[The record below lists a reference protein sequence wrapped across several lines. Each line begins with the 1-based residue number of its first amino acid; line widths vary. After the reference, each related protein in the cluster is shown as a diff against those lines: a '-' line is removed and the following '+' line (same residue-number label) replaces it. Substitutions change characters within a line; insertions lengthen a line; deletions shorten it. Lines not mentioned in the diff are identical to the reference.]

1 MKLFRNIKKEMNLSD
16 KEYENSVILGPENT
30 SIGNSISLGIKNSND
45 NMNGNSNHFTHKIK
59 CAIKSISKKVI
70 LDSITKL
77 DPRYL
82 AKNNPV
88 MFTVEIGF
96 IIVLLI
102 AFLPSNISIEFVNQS
117 RVLYFQTAIIL
128 ILTVWFA
135 TFSESLSEAQA
146 KARVDSLRSL
156 EKEVSAHKIINNEKE
171 VTVTSTSLNPGDEVM
186 VYAGEIIPR
195 DGLVNECKA
204 FVDESMMTGE
214 SNPVFK
220 EEGDHVIGGTRV
232 ASDKLVVEITSEAG
246 RSFLDE
252 MIGLIQSSTRPKT
265 KNEIALS
272 MLLAGLS
279 LIFIMVI
286 GTLLFFTDFLG
297 YKADIATQVALLVA
311 LMPTTIGAL
320 LPAIGVAGIT
330 RLGRDSIIAKSGKGI
345 EAAGD
350 CDVLILDK
358 TGTITEGSRSAVEFI
373 SMNEYTEKDI
383 GQAAFAASIHDTTHE
398 GKSIVDLAEEKKFVP
413 PLLEKIIPARSLP
426 FSAET
431 KCSGI
436 EFIASKETIL
446 NTEQEEEFRSLARGI
461 LDDGSRGISSTD
473 KPLTA
478 DAAVSPSI
486 EEIER
491 DIERASKSRVHD
503 LLAKLEQ
510 TKSEVRI
517 LKGAVDMIIDFAGP
531 NVNQAELKWK
541 AQEVAK
547 NGATPLAVSIN
558 NEVIGIVVLKD
569 NLKENI
575 KEKLNEVRT
584 TGITTVM
591 ITGDNQLTAQV
602 IAKEANVDEV
612 IAEAKPTDKLTRV
625 QQEQLKG
632 HVIGMVG
639 DGTNDAPALAKA
651 DVGLAM
657 NSGTAAAKEAANM
670 VDLDSDPSNIM
681 KVVKLGKQLLMT
693 RGAITTFSIA
703 NDAAKYFAILPAMFA
718 GTNNP
723 KMQML
728 NIMHLSSPETAI
740 LSTLIF
746 NAIIIPALIPISLRG
761 VKFKAEPPQ
770 KTFIRNM
777 LIYGLGGAALP
788 FVGIKAI
795 DMLLSVFMK

>member
-1 MKLFRNIKKEMNLSD
+1 MKIFENIKMRMSQANEKNKDSAILGND
-16 KEYENSVILGPENT
+16 NNSVT
-30 SIGNSISLGIKNSND
+30 ISNSNS
-45 NMNGNSNHFTHKIK
+45 NGNGNNHAGHKIK
-59 CAIKSISKKVI
+59 SALKSINKRVI
-70 LDSITKL
+70 IDSITKL

-88 MFTVEIGF
+88 MFTVEVGF
-96 IIVLLI
+96 IVVLAI
-102 AFLPSNISIEFVNQS
+102 ALLPANISIEFVNQS
-117 RVLYFQTAIIL
+117 NALYFQTAVIL
-128 ILTVWFA
+128 IITVWFA
-135 TFSESLSEAQA
+135 TFSEALSEAQA
-146 KARVDSLRSL
+146 RARVDSLRNL
-156 EKEVSAHKIINNEKE
+156 EKEVSAHKIVNDEKE
-171 VTVTSTSLNPGDEVM
+171 VTVTSTSLKPGDEVM
-186 VYAGEIIPR
+186 VYVGEIIPR
-195 DGLVNECKA
+195 DGLVNDGKA

-246 RSFLDE
+246 RSFLDQ
-252 MIGLIQSSTRPKT
+252 MISLIQSSTRPKT

-297 YKADIATQVALLVA
+297 FKADIATQVALLVA

-330 RLGRDSIIAKSGKGI
+330 RLGRDSIVAKSGKGI

-373 SMNEYTEKDI
+373 PMNEYTEKDI

-413 PLLEKIIPARSLP
+413 PLLEKVIPARSIE
-426 FSAET
+426 FTAET
-431 KCSGI
+431 RCSGI
-436 EFIASKETIL
+436 EFIASKEAIL
-446 NTEQEEEFRSLARGI
+446 NKEQEEEFRSLARGI
-461 LDDGSRGISSTD
+461 LDDGSKSVSSSTD
-473 KPLTA
+473 EVRTA
-478 DAAVSPSI
+478 AAVNPTI

-491 DIERASKSRVHD
+491 DVDRASKSRVHD
-503 LLAKLEQ
+503 MLIKLEQ
-510 TKSEVRI
+510 TKSEVKI
-517 LKGAVDMIIDFAGP
+517 LKGAIDMIIDLAGP
-531 NVNQAELKWK
+531 NVNQAEIKWK
-541 AQEVAK
+541 AQEVSK

-558 NEVIGIVVLKD
+558 NEVIGLVVLKD

-575 KEKLNEVRT
+575 KEKLNEVRS

-612 IAEAKPTDKLTRV
+612 IAEAKPTDKLIRV
-625 QQEQLKG
+625 EQEQMKG

-718 GTNNP
+718 GSNNP
-723 KMQML
+723 KLQVL
-728 NIMHLSSPETAI
+728 NIMHLQSPETAI

-746 NAIIIPALIPISLRG
+746 NAIIIPALIPLSLRG
-761 VKFKAEPPQ
+761 VKFKPEPPQ

-788 FVGIKAI
+788 FIGIKAI
-795 DMLLSVFMK
+795 DMLLSVLIGR